1 VLETVTRPAVR
12 ADEVLELTELPAFED
27 SVAYQGLPEVRLLT
41 LLGRGG
47 RRGRAY
53 RPAYLLGRAV
63 FAAVVVAVALSVV
76 TGSAQAFARYGL
88 GFVWSG
94 T

>member
-1 VLETVTRPAVR
+1 MLETVTRPAVR

-53 RPAYLLGRAV
+53 LLGRAV

>member
-53 RPAYLLGRAV
+53 LLGRAV
-63 FAAVVVAVALSVV
+63 FAAVVLSVV